1 MKSTYVHVL
10 SITLVW
16 LTFPSL
22 QATPVTG
29 TPPFVLNG
37 SNVTTPNASGNY
49 THSNFTEPFSA
60 YTVVVEPISGQ
71 SMTLKNPDSVID
83 VGSGSTITINGLT
96 TLQSTKNHPPVIKI
110 KGDGSVDIGNGVT
123 ITGANGINITGNGT
137 VNNLGTILA
146 SDTYGI
152 QVNSGK
158 VTNAGYIASDNGPD
172 ILATKATT
180 IVNTGTLGGYV
191 GVAGKKDLVF
201 TNSGSIITCSTGV
214 VAKKNAMI
222 TNTGVIDSGDQG
234 IWIQKSGTVINSGTI
249 NGATEGIL
257 MKKGTVTNTG
267 TISGGDGGV
276 IMIKGTL
283 INSGTIDGGLYAALI
298 TKKGTVQNSGVIDG
312 QIYGLFLGK
321 GGTLSNSGM
330 ISGSTVGVLFASS
343 NGTITNSGL
352 IQSSCGEGI
361 VINKGT
367 VTNSSKGSILG
378 GVDGINFI
386 SSGTV
391 INSGLIGGTT
401 GNGILFNKQG
411 TVLLQNGGVSGVTGT
426 PLAPSDAILTNLYGG
441 KQSTVTVQGRSLIV
455 GGITSAGTTGILN
468 LSLVGM
474 SPAQAAAIN
483 AMAGATSGDIF
494 IGTHEYKWTNFK
506 LNAHAISLQQV
517 VDPGLQDLA
526 TRIDN
531 ANQSLSFAY
540 DPLYLAALVDPE
552 GTLNNFSGRE
562 FLNAFSQVGL
572 STATTLSALAD
583 ERAFSIRSGA
593 TGIDLSGL
601 NVNSS
606 SMIASLG
613 DVQNVL
619 TNLSIAS
626 LAANR
631 MSDSREAMFTR
642 SSSDLPWGV
651 WASGAVT
658 IGNNSGSFSDP
669 SYHTT
674 IGSPTIGFDYHLFP
688 EFVVGGLVNY
698 TTSGAYFGDGSQ
710 LNGDTV
716 LFGGYADWSH
726 DHWFINSLVAG
737 GFSSYDQT
745 RKTLGTTATASPDGS
760 EVMANV
766 SGGYDIKIGS
776 WLVSPEA
783 GVNYTYLEK
792 DGFSETGAGA
802 FNLNV
807 GQQDVNSFRTKLG
820 FHVSNLFKWDGMKF
834 SPELHASWYH
844 ECLDNTNGVS
854 TSVPGA
860 PALGTFL
867 VTTTPAGRDF
877 ALLGCGISVMPSE
890 MNDHLTLFLNY
901 DAQVGQANY
910 ISHTV
915 DGGFRIG
922 F

>member
-1 MKSTYVHVL
+1 MKSTYVHIL
-10 SITLVW
+10 SITLSW
-16 LTFPSL
+16 LAFQSL
-22 QATPVTG
+22 QATPVPG
-29 TPPFVLNG
+29 TPPFVVNG
-37 SNVTTPNASGNY
+37 SNVTTPNASGTY
-49 THSNFTEPFSA
+49 SHSNFTDPSA
-60 YTVVVEPISGQ
+60 GYTVVVEPISGQ
-71 SMTLKNPDSVID
+71 TMKLKNPGSVIS
-83 VGSGSTITINGLT
+83 VGNGSTITVNGLT
-96 TLQSTKNHPPVIKI
+96 TLQSNNNHAPVIKI
-110 KGDGSVDIGNGVT
+110 KGDGSVNIGNGVI
-123 ITGANGINITGNGT
+123 ITGANGVNITGNGT
-137 VNNLGTILA
+137 VNNSGTVLA

-152 QVNSGK
+152 QVDSGK
-158 VTNAGYIASDNGPD
+158 VTNSGFISSDNGPD
-172 ILATKATT
+172 ILATNAST
-180 IVNTGTLGGYV
+180 IVNTGTLGGYI
-191 GVAGKKDLVF
+191 GVAGKNDLVF

-214 VAKKNAMI
+214 VAKKNALI

-249 NGATEGIL
+249 NGDNAGVFVN
-257 MKKGTVTNTG
+257 KGTVTNTG
-267 TISGGDGGV
+267 TITGGGGGV
-276 IMIKGTL
+276 VIKKGTL
-283 INSGTIDGGLYAALI
+283 NNSGTVDGGLYGVLMI
-298 TKKGTVQNSGVIDG
+298 KKGIVQNSGVIDG
-312 QIYGLFLGK
+312 AIYGLFQSK
-321 GGTLSNSGM
+321 GGTLTNSGM
-330 ISGSTVGVLFASS
+330 ITGSSVAVLVAA
-343 NGTITNSGL
+343 GTGMITNSGL

-361 VINKGT
+361 AINKGT

-378 GVDGINFI
+378 GQDGINFNG
-386 SSGTV
+386 SGTV

-401 GNGILFNKQG
+401 GSGILFGKQG
-411 TVLLQNGGVSGVTGT
+411 TVLLQNGGVSGVSD
-426 PLAPSDAILTNLYGG
+426 PSPSGAIVTNLFGG

-455 GGITSAGTTGILN
+455 GGIISAGTTGILN

-483 AMAGATSGDIF
+483 AMAGATSGDFF

-540 DPLYLAALVDPE
+540 DPLYLAALTDPE

-658 IGNNSGSFSDP
+658 IASNSGSFSDP
-669 SYHTT
+669 AYHST

-688 EFVVGGLVNY
+688 DFVVGGLVNY

-726 DHWFINSLVAG
+726 DHWFINGLVAG

-792 DGFSETGAGA
+792 DGFSETGAGP

-877 ALLGCGISVMPSE
+877 ALVGCGISVMPSE
-890 MNDHLTLFLNY
+890 MNDHLTLFLSY